1 MQQLE
6 DGKEVMVECT
16 FSTSHP
22 ELPGVDEWIEQLKK
36 SVKPILSYG
45 ICAEFAKLVC
55 KKGCDREL
63 LSVIHAA
70 RRYSNGTVS
79 LEKFEQTIAAAE
91 IINTHNDYGGTIG
104 MLIAAISRGDLTET
118 INLVVFVMCYWLDKR
133 LIEVQEE
140 IMRVIAKVN
149 RELKK

>member
-1 MQQLE
+1 MI
-6 DGKEVMVECT
+6 VECT

-36 SVKPILSYG
+36 SVNQVLSYG

-63 LSVIHAA
+63 LSVIRAA
-70 RRYSNGTVS
+70 RRYSNGTLS
-79 LEKFEQTIAAAE
+79 LEKFEQVIADAE
-91 IINTHNDYGGTIG
+91 MSNSHYGYTGDIG
-104 MLIAAISRGDLTET
+104 MLITAISRGDLTET
-118 INLVVFVMCYWLDKR
+118 INLVEFVMCYWLDKR

-149 RELKK
+149 REVKK